1 MPVIAIATQ
10 EKVFA
15 KTISNIREDAVLD
28 GGVADIHIRIPK
40 IGDRFTVFPIA
51 VILQLIAY
59 YASTGKS
66 LDVDQPRNLAKSV
79 TVE

>member
-1 MPVIAIATQ
+1 MV
-10 EKVFA
+10 
-15 KTISNIREDAVLD
+15 D
-28 GGVADIHIRIPK
+28 GGLADIHIRIPD
-40 IGDRFTVFPIA
+40 IDDRFTVFPIA

-59 YASTGKS
+59 YASLGKN

>member
-1 MPVIAIATQ
+1 MSVKANLA
-10 EKVFA
+10 
-15 KTISNIREDAVLD
+15 R
-28 GGVADIHIRIPK
+28 IRIPK

-51 VILQLIAY
+51 VVLQLIAY
-59 YASTGKS
+59 YASTGKN

>member
-1 MPVIAIATQ
+1 M
-10 EKVFA
+10 
-15 KTISNIREDAVLD
+15 ISNVKEVKARGAFVILLTKAHAVVDD
-28 GGVADIHIRIPK
+28 GLADIHILIPDLD
-40 IGDRFTVFPIA
+40 DRFTVFPIV

-59 YASTGKS
+59 YASIGKN